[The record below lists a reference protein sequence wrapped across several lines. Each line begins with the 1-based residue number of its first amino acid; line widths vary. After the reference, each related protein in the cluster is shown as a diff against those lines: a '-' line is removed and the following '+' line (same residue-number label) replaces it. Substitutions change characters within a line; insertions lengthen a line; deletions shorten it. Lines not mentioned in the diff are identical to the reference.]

1 MPIPPPPQTGR
12 QPISMTL
19 RQIEGALRVR
29 HAGDARDPF
38 ATDPHPEV
46 RQLGRLAL
54 RRKDPSESVT
64 DYFALGDL
72 CAGLSLGEGERLRI
86 FYVGKALIAFDRAF
100 QQATNDVDQTLAG
113 RAYDN
118 FVAWV
123 VEAAREAPTRK
134 NIAVALWALADDTE
148 DEVVRVNLPT
158 ESDHSITELLEAYR
172 VHQRLALRVT
182 QELAA
187 HLPEVTY
194 TSGVQSGSNEPTLT
208 DHEQGGGSRI
218 DSPTLTDAQFS
229 AAAAD
234 APSESPESLTD
245 ITMGDDAA
253 PAIFDSLLSQD
264 GENLSGASLTNLTPS
279 DANLIDSADPD
290 DEPEEALL
298 DEPDQASRP
307 GAVDPSNLTAVDRQ
321 AEALTRY
328 DDDNPRGYDSLFDDD
343 LIVSQSE
350 SRALGDQPRRAQRF
364 DVLPPT
370 PSPPA
375 SGQTST
381 PEAPAALPGEY
392 DVGHIIDG
400 RYEVADVRRG
410 GMGVVYLCYDRE
422 THEPV
427 ALKSFQSK
435 FLENQRAVLRF
446 EQEALTW
453 IRLEKHRHI
462 VQARLV
468 QRIASR
474 PHIMLEHIS
483 GPEGLEAD
491 LRSWI
496 ERKRLTLPLAV
507 EFGLHIALGMH
518 HATQRVPGLVHRD
531 LKPANILVTQDNV
544 AKVTDFGLVRSLD
557 SDDAVLVPED
567 EDEKPTERLT
577 RAGAI
582 IGTIPYMAPEQ
593 WVTRDVD
600 ARADIYAFGCLLYE
614 MIAGRH
620 IFRARRFDEW
630 MHAHREETP
639 VIDPALEASLPHS
652 LTLLILH
659 CLQKYAAARPST
671 WEEIVEEMA
680 AIYQQITGHPAEME
694 ITGPELAA
702 RELMD
707 KGYSLTELRRYDEAL
722 QAYDRALSL
731 QPKNAY
737 AWARKGRTLRLAE
750 QYGQAL
756 ECYDHSIGLYPG
768 YASSWRGKGIVLE
781 KIGRIEEALACYQQA
796 TTLSPDD
803 PWSWY
808 DHANAL
814 IALGRQDEAFVSLQ
828 RALAI
833 DDQHPNSWAK
843 MGQLLRQT
851 GKFHESVE
859 AYQKAL
865 RIDPTYAWAHNG
877 CGLTYKA
884 MGELRSAA
892 ICFRAAVR
900 YQPDDLWIRY
910 NLTEVLVDL
919 GQYEEAVDSARQIV
933 KKNPDHAL
941 AWAKLGQALRYLKRS
956 EEALVAYNRAIALQ
970 PGYTWAIN
978 GRGIVLEQLG
988 RLEEA
993 YQTYVQA
1000 AQTTGADVWTWYN
1013 VGNVLSLMNRHEEAI
1028 AALEHALTIDPTH
1041 ARTWARLGAT
1051 YRIIGRMDEAV
1062 HAFGMALE
1070 NEPDYAWAWKELG
1083 IVYERSGR
1091 LEDALHAYQRAG
1103 DSAPEYASYVIQQ
1116 AEALVALGELE
1127 QALTLLDQALRIDN
1141 QKATTWAKRGQ
1152 VLRRLGQVEEALRSY
1167 TRAVELD
1174 PNYGWAW
1181 NGRALVL
1188 SMLGK
1193 HEDAL
1198 NAHKRAIELDK
1209 NDIWNW
1215 YNYGEALINIA
1226 RFKDAADTLEQAV
1239 RINPRHAES
1248 WGKLGQAY
1256 RRLQR
1261 HDDAVRAYDAALAIN
1276 PQYAWAWHG
1285 RGIALEMLSRREEAQ
1300 ACYERALDLDSS
1312 VIWYYTSLV
1321 DVLLDLRRSGEAL
1334 KVIDRAI
1341 ERLPDNATSW
1351 ARRGQIQRRLHDYEG
1366 AVESYRR
1373 AVTLDSTYAWAWNG
1387 LGLAYVA
1394 INQPDEATSAY
1405 EQAVRYNPNDIWF
1418 WHNYGDAWLALGDCE
1433 RALAIFEQ
1441 ALRLDPA
1448 HEPTLRKLKIARDC
1462 LTDGP

>member
-19 RQIEGALRVR
+19 RQIEAALRAR

-54 RRKDPSESVT
+54 RRKDAGESVS

-72 CAGLSLGEGERLRI
+72 CAGLSLGEGDRLRI
-86 FYVGKALIAFDRAF
+86 FYVGKALIAYDRAY
-100 QQATNDVDQTLAG
+100 QQAQNDVDRTLAA
-113 RAYDN
+113 RAYDQ

-148 DEVVRVNLPT
+148 DEAVHVNLPT
-158 ESDHSITELLEAYR
+158 ENDHSISELLEAYR

-182 QELAA
+182 QELASG
-187 HLPEVTY
+187 LPEVTY
-194 TSGVQSGSNEPTLT
+194 TSGVQSGSGSDPTLT
-208 DHEQGGGSRI
+208 DHEQGVLPAADMPTRTEAQYTAAEAPVDVQTLSDATLADDGSYGYI
-218 DSPTLTDAQFS
+218 DSLMSLD
-229 AAAAD
+229 
-234 APSESPESLTD
+234 SESV
-245 ITMGDDAA
+245 
-253 PAIFDSLLSQD
+253 
-264 GENLSGASLTNLTPS
+264 SGASLANLTPN
-279 DANLIDSADPD
+279 DASLIDTDEEDEAD
-290 DEPEEALL
+290 EEVLL
-298 DEPDQASRP
+298 DEPERTIRP
-307 GAVDPSNLTAVDRQ
+307 GAVDPARLTDFDRQ
-321 AEALTRY
+321 AEALTRF
-328 DDDNPRGYDSLFDDD
+328 DDDNPRGYDSLFDDE

-350 SRALGDQPRRAQRF
+350 SRALGDLPRRAQRF
-364 DVLPPT
+364 DVPP
-370 PSPPA
+370 PSPIPA
-375 SGQTST
+375 SGETST
-381 PEAPAALPGEY
+381 PDTPRVLPGEY
-392 DVGHIIDG
+392 EIGQIIDG

-474 PHIMLEHIS
+474 PHILLEHIS

-630 MHAHREETP
+630 MQAHREETP
-639 VIDPALEASLPHS
+639 IIDPALEPSLPHP
-652 LTLLILH
+652 LRLLILN
-659 CLQKYAAARPST
+659 CLQKQIAARPSS
-671 WEEIVEEMA
+671 WEEIVEQMA
-680 AIYQQITGHPAEME
+680 AIYKMIVGHPAEME

-750 QYGQAL
+750 QYAQAL
-756 ECYDHSIGLYPG
+756 ECYEQSIGLYPG

-814 IALGRQDEAFVSLQ
+814 IALGRQDEAFTSLQ
-828 RALAI
+828 KALQL
-833 DDQHPNSWAK
+833 DDRHANSWAK

-851 GKFHESVE
+851 GKFRESVE

-865 RIDPTYAWAHNG
+865 HIDPTYAWAHNG

-884 MGELRSAA
+884 MGELRSAS
-892 ICFRAAVR
+892 ICFRSAVR

-919 GQYEEAVDSARQIV
+919 GLYDEAVDSARLII

-993 YQTYVQA
+993 WQAYMQA
-1000 AQTTGADVWTWYN
+1000 AQTAGADVWTWYN

-1028 AALEHALTIDPTH
+1028 EALEHALTIDPTH

-1051 YRIIGRMDEAV
+1051 YRVLGRMEDAV
-1062 HAFGMALE
+1062 NAFNMALE

-1083 IVYERSGR
+1083 IAYERTGR

-1141 QKATTWAKRGQ
+1141 HKATTWAKRGQ
-1152 VLRRLGQVEEALRSY
+1152 VLRRLGQLEEALRSY
-1167 TRAVELD
+1167 SRAVELD

-1188 SMLGK
+1188 SMLGR

-1198 NAHKRAIELDK
+1198 AAHKRAIELDRT
-1209 NDIWNW
+1209 DVWNW
-1215 YNYGEALINIA
+1215 YNYGEALINVA
-1226 RFKDAADTLEQAV
+1226 RFRDAADTLEQAV

-1261 HDDAVRAYDAALAIN
+1261 PDDAVRAYDAALAIN

-1285 RGIALEMLSRREEAQ
+1285 RGLALEMLGRREEAQ
-1300 ACYERALDLDSS
+1300 ACFERALEHDDS
-1312 VIWYYTSLV
+1312 VIWYFTSLV
-1321 DVLLDLRRSGEAL
+1321 DVLLDLRRSSEAL
-1334 KVIDRAI
+1334 SVIDRAV
-1341 ERLPDNATSW
+1341 ERLPDNATAW
-1351 ARRGQIQRRLHDYEG
+1351 ARRGQIQRRLHDYAN

-1373 AVTLDSTYAWAWNG
+1373 AVTLDPTYAWAWNG

-1433 RALAIFEQ
+1433 RALLIFEQ

-1462 LTDGP
+1462 LDGGA